1 MDDEKNTVRQQKCT
15 FIVSFAREKRK
26 RIPLLCFIFVHY
38 RTCSYFVEIRME
50 LKGQQNTVKSS
61 LHSRHIYIGSLLCV
75 RKSFFLPACLLLLLL
90 MLLMLVLMKSRWALN
105 KVCIIVTDS
114 ATEEV
119 TISKILISEYLIS
132 KCPKHLK
139 VFTLRQESVQRT
151 WMAKKSYNN
160 HKHIMHV
167 YFVCVGFYGINCI

>member
-26 RIPLLCFIFVHY
+26 RMPLLCFIFVHY

-119 TISKILISEYLIS
+119 TISKILIWFLNTWFQYVRSTWKFSRWGKNLYREHEW
-132 KCPKHLK
+132 PK
-139 VFTLRQESVQRT
+139 
-151 WMAKKSYNN
+151 N
-160 HKHIMHV
+160 HI
-167 YFVCVGFYGINCI
+167 IITNT